1 MKQIICSLF
10 ILLSAGCFA
19 QSALGKWKT
28 IDDET
33 GKPKSIVEIYMKGD
47 KLYGKVTELFREP
60 HEVQDPYCN
69 LCEDDR
75 KDQRVIGMDI
85 IRDMEKD
92 GTEWDDGT
100 ICDPKNGKIYDC
112 SLWVDE
118 DNPDLL
124 QVRGYV
130 LFFFR
135 TQTWERMK

>member
-1 MKQIICSLF
+1 MIDNF
-10 ILLSAGCFA
+10 SAFTA
-19 QSALGKWKT
+19 IFLIAL
-28 IDDET
+28 
-33 GKPKSIVEIYMKGD
+33 
-47 KLYGKVTELFREP
+47 VTFGT
-60 HEVQDPYCN
+60 
-69 LCEDDR
+69 
-75 KDQRVIGMDI
+75 RVIGMEI

-135 TQTWERMK
+135 TQTWERVK